1 MLLNVS
7 KFSVGIT
14 LDAPQ
19 TFLTSSSI
27 IMSAVFTYSPGTSV
41 NVEYAL
47 RQSSSDILS
56 IFLYN
61 THSGAEVLLWQSTPY
76 AIYGV
81 LHSCITLPN
90 ELAMQDVK
98 IKVEFTSGDVLWGGE
113 DDGQTALRRLMI
125 LKDPCP
131 GILHLSDVL
140 SMAL

>member
-19 TFLTSSSI
+19 TFLTSSSV
-27 IMSAVFTYSPGTSV
+27 IMSAVFTYGPGTSI

-47 RQSSSDILS
+47 RQSSSDIVS
-56 IFLYN
+56 IILYN
-61 THSGAEVLLWQSTPY
+61 THSGTEVLLWQSTPY

-98 IKVEFTSGDVLWGGE
+98 IKVEFTYGDVLLGG
-113 DDGQTALRRLMI
+113 DDNGQTALRGLMI
-125 LKDPCP
+125 HKDPCP
-131 GILHLSDVL
+131 GILHLSVVY
-140 SMAL
+140 SMAI